1 MVVAPAGK
9 DAQIGRV
16 AAPGRI
22 GVASG
27 ERRDGDSFGD
37 DHRVVESDD
46 LSSVNSGGLCRVGHG
61 GLLGRPDNA
70 DAVMW
75 LIFNVFTI
83 DGLVGRDI
91 SLLRSQARR
100 LAEHHEYPSIRAIAH
115 LTVDGSEVAYSALI
129 GDRTG
134 DPADYDP
141 IEGLRHASE
150 LARSVGA
157 VLIDRTIANWLVVA
171 MIDRGFA
178 SDAAWLRSSLDNMF
192 QDRLSGMIPP
202 MVAQIPIWF
211 AGIGESNSAAVVVG
225 YTDEH
230 PESLQWVPPDR
241 LAEARTL
248 IDDLPE
254 RAALAR
260 AGAAMDLDQLVEYLL
275 DEFDRI
281 AAATA
286 PSGEQTRAPN

>member
-1 MVVAPAGK
+1 
-9 DAQIGRV
+9 
-16 AAPGRI
+16 
-22 GVASG
+22 
-27 ERRDGDSFGD
+27 
-37 DHRVVESDD
+37 
-46 LSSVNSGGLCRVGHG
+46 
-61 GLLGRPDNA
+61 
-70 DAVMW
+70 
-75 LIFNVFTI
+75 
-83 DGLVGRDI
+83 
-91 SLLRSQARR
+91 LRSQTRQ
-100 LAEHHEYPSIRAIAH
+100 LAEQHDYPSIRAIAH
-115 LTVDGSEVAYSALI
+115 LTVDGAAVGHPGLI

-178 SDAAWLRSSLDNMF
+178 SDAAWLRSSLDNMVH
-192 QDRLSGMIPP
+192 DRLSGMIPP

-211 AGIGESNSAAVVVG
+211 AGIGEHNSAAVVVG

-230 PESLQWVPPDR
+230 PESLQWIPPDR
-241 LAEARTL
+241 IAGARTL

-254 RAALAR
+254 RDAFER
-260 AGAAMDLDQLVEYLL
+260 IGAAMDFDKLIDYLL

-281 AAATA
+281 AATAA
-286 PSGEQTRAPN
+286 PSGQSTAVSN